1 MKKLFLSIALMFLCV
16 FGLFAC
22 GEPSAE
28 LQAAADFLDGLYLKN
43 GEVQKT
49 PDDYTVVNKTVGN
62 GVAFDI
68 TWSIEI
74 ISGNKEDVT
83 VLKGDTSTT
92 IVINETSEVEAKY
105 YLVAVISQGNDS
117 IEKKYEKVK
126 EAYQAMTWEDVE
138 AAEEGAVINAKG
150 VITGIVGTDKL
161 NIYFENEQGGYY
173 IYSYTPTDENKS
185 KIVVGATIDVSG
197 VKDVYNGLV
206 EFTSSTVKVLDEEL
220 KTVTP
225 KDITAVVTAAPN
237 NKDAS
242 LTKLVSQYVTIKGV
256 EMIDITD
263 KYLNFKLGDVAS
275 YVYIS
280 SSSNM
285 VTADEIVALKDKV
298 VKGRTATITGMVALY
313 SGQFYIIP
321 NTVDSITLDALP
333 ELSDAEKVADAKAKA
348 LDLAAEK
355 VVSNLKLFTT
365 TDYEGVTVAW
375 VSSNEELIKADG
387 TLVASPAEDTEVK
400 LTATI
405 TAGAVTETVEVT
417 VTVAAVKKM
426 SIAEVNTLFGEE
438 KVVYIEG
445 KVVATYN
452 KGKGS
457 FIADETGVVYL
468 YTKLPEGIALGD
480 SVKLIAKTTV
490 WENSGK
496 EYTRQLNT
504 ISIEK
509 LSKEVKVLGATKA
522 NLSELVDKYGS
533 DTTGYIMTADEK
545 AAAIS
550 SKYYGKLYEFTG
562 YVVEHKFGTYTNY
575 GLSLTEDGAT
585 FVLYQYQNDLQE
597 EFKALLGKKV
607 TIVAPMYGY
616 SAQYGWRIGTYLTAV
631 EATAETNTL
640 PTAKNSVAEVKLAAK
655 DTEIEVIG
663 QVCGINEGNGF
674 YVMDTT
680 GAVYVYGKDAVATVK
695 VGDIVKVTG
704 KAGFYKGPQIA
715 SPVVEKISEGTFAGQ
730 PEVLTVE
737 EFLALDPSD
746 LTTFGKFITVKGTP
760 VASGDYVNLKVAEN
774 KTANMYLSAELKTAL
789 GALAGKNVEVTA
801 FLYQQSG
808 SYPFNLVVTSYKEVA
823 E

>member
-117 IEKKYEKVK
+117 IEKKYEKIK
-126 EAYQAMTWEDVE
+126 EAYQAMSWEDVE
-138 AAEEGAVINAKG
+138 AAETGAVINAKG

-285 VTADEIVALKDKV
+285 VTADEIVALKEKV

-438 KVVYIEG
+438 KVVYVEG

-496 EYTRQLNT
+496 EYTRQLTT

-522 NLSELVDKYGS
+522 DLSELVDKYGS

-631 EATAETNTL
+631 EATNETTTL
-640 PTAKNSVAEVKLAAK
+640 PTAKNSVAEVKLAAA

-674 YVMDTT
+674 YVMDAT

-760 VASGDYVNLKVAEN
+760 VASGNYVNLKVAEG

-789 GALAGKNVEVTA
+789 GALVDKEVEITG
-801 FLYQQSG
+801 FLYQQTG
-808 SYPFNLVVTSYKEVA
+808 SYPFNIVAVSYKEVA

>member
-28 LQAAADFLDGLYLKN
+28 LQAAADFLDGMYLKN

-49 PDDYTVVNKTVGN
+49 PDDYDVVNKTIGN

-83 VLKGDTSTT
+83 VVKGDTKTT
-92 IVINETSEVEAKY
+92 IVVNEVSEVEAKY
-105 YLVAVISQGNDS
+105 YLVAVITDGKQS

-138 AAEEGAVINAKG
+138 AAETGAVINAKG

-173 IYSYTPTDENKS
+173 IYGYAPTDENKA

-225 KDITAVVTAAPN
+225 KDVTALVTAAAN

-242 LTKLVSQYVTIKGV
+242 LTRLVSQYVTIKGV

-263 KYLNFKLGDVAS
+263 KYLNFKLGAVSS

-285 VTADEIVALKDKV
+285 VTNDEIAALKEKV

-333 ELSDAEKVADAKAKA
+333 ELSDAEKIADAKAKVLA
-348 LDLAAEK
+348 LAEDK
-355 VVSNLKLFTT
+355 VIDDLKLFTA
-365 TDYEGVTVAW
+365 TDYEGVSVAW
-375 VSSNEELIKADG
+375 TSSNEELIKADG
-387 TLVASPAEDTEVK
+387 TLVVSPAVDTEVK
-400 LTATI
+400 LTAVI
-405 TAGAVTETVEVT
+405 TAGAASETVEVT

-426 SIAEVNTLFGEE
+426 SIAAVNALFGEE
-438 KVVYIEG
+438 NIVYVEG
-445 KVVATYN
+445 KIVASYN
-452 KGKGS
+452 NGKGS
-457 FIADETGVVYL
+457 FIADETGVAYL
-468 YTKLPEGIALGD
+468 YTKLPEGIAVGD

-490 WENSGK
+490 WENNGK
-496 EYTRQLNT
+496 EYTRQLTT

-509 LSKEVKVLGATKA
+509 LEKEVKVLGATKA
-522 NLSELVDKYGS
+522 ELSELVDKFGS

-562 YVVEHKFGTYTNY
+562 YVVPHTFGTYTNY

-585 FVLYQYQNDLQE
+585 FVLYQYQNDLQN
-597 EFKALLGKKV
+597 EFKAYEGKKV

-616 SAQYGWRIGTYLTAV
+616 SSQYGWRIGTFLSIKEAV
-631 EATAETNTL
+631 EESTTL
-640 PTAKNSVAEVKLAAK
+640 PTAKNSVAEVKLAAA
-655 DTEIEVIG
+655 DTEVEVIG
-663 QVCGINEGNGF
+663 QIGAIYDGNGF
-674 YVMDTT
+674 YVVDAT
-680 GAVYVYGKDAVATVK
+680 GAVYVYLKADTSAYK
-695 VGDIVKVTG
+695 VGDVVKVTG

-715 SPVVEKISEGTFAGQ
+715 SPTVEKLSEGTFDAKA
-730 PEVLTVE
+730 EVLTLE

-746 LTTFGKFITVKGTP
+746 LTVFGKFVTVKGSP
-760 VASGDYVNLKVAEN
+760 VVSGNYVNLKVSAD
-774 KTANMYLSAELKTAL
+774 KTANMYMSADQKTAL
-789 GALAGKNVEVTA
+789 GALAGKQVEVTA

-808 SYPFNLVVTSYKEVA
+808 SYPFNLLVVSYKEIA

>member
-83 VLKGDTSTT
+83 ILKGDTSTT

-105 YLVAVISQGNDS
+105 YLVAVISQENDS

-126 EAYQAMTWEDVE
+126 EAYQAMSWEDVE
-138 AAEEGAVINAKG
+138 AAEKGAVIYAKG

-173 IYSYTPTDENKS
+173 IYNYAPTDENKS

-490 WENSGK
+490 YENSGK
-496 EYTRQLNT
+496 EYTRQLTT

-509 LSKEVKVLGATKA
+509 LEKEVKVLGATKA
-522 NLSELVDKYGS
+522 DLSELVDKYGS

-585 FVLYQYQNDLQE
+585 FVLYQYQNDLQD

-631 EATAETNTL
+631 EATNETTTL
-640 PTAKNSVAEVKLAAK
+640 PTAKNSVAEVKLAAA

-674 YVMDTT
+674 YVMDAT

-760 VASGDYVNLKVAEN
+760 VASGNYVNLKVAEN

-789 GALAGKNVEVTA
+789 GALVDKEVEITG